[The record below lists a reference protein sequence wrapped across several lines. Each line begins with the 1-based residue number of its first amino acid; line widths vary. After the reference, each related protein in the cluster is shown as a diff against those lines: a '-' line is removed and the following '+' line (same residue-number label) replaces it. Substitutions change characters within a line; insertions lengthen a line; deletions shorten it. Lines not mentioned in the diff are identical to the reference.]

1 MSSSTIRLIA
11 CRAYAFLFGIF
22 GVCLMLG
29 GLVGLYLSAYG
40 APPELRDAL
49 ARAHLQESG
58 AMLLFIIGAATIVF
72 GALHAVVGFFASK
85 GHVWPLITGTVCWLL
100 IFGPSLWGGSY
111 ELDCPARHV
120 RTVDSSGGGRTHDLA
135 AAAFVLMAA

>member
-100 IFGPSLWGGSY
+100 IFGPSLWGSHPG
-111 ELDCPARHV
+111 ARMNSIV
-120 RTVDSSGGGRTHDLA
+120 LLGTSVPLTVLA
-135 AAAFVLMAA
+135 VVARMILPRPRSF